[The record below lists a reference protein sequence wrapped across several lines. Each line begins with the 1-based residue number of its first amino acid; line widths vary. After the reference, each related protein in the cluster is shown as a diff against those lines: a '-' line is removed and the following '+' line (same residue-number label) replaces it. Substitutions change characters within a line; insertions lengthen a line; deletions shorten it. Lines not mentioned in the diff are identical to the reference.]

1 VFSRADKG
9 FLISLRKF
17 LAILFFCVYTWKK
30 RQNQGFVCFIKK
42 KNLIILQTFPYL
54 FIIRKISQQ
63 KTLSSQMKIWLG
75 F

>member
-1 VFSRADKG
+1 MEKETKSR
-9 FLISLRKF
+9 LC
-17 LAILFFCVYTWKK
+17 LFH
-30 RQNQGFVCFIKK
+30 KK

-54 FIIRKISQQ
+54 FTIRKISQQ